1 MLTVRPSPCQFWD
14 VCTVEHLLAR
24 LAVDTQCICKRIT
37 NLLLRSF
44 FPVSESEA
52 EWCRRCVTLIQMNPM
67 AARKFYLHVHLHVE
81 PTNIGKRAAEPPSGA
96 GGTKGRPGEAFTRLV
111 RLFQSS

>member
-1 MLTVRPSPCQFWD
+1 MSFRCQFWD

-24 LAVDTQCICKRIT
+24 LAIDTQCVCKRIT

-44 FPVSESEA
+44 FPVNESET

-67 AARKFYLHVHLHVE
+67 AARKFYLHVHLHMD
-81 PTNIGKRAAEPPSGA
+81 PTNISKPGLRPCLVWAAQRERERV
-96 GGTKGRPGEAFTRLV
+96 KAFTFTLV
-111 RLFQSS
+111 ILFQSS